1 MDKCRP
7 ACNHRG
13 VTKRPLPDLV
23 ITLLFFAATL
33 VTRIPVLSRSVLD
46 WDESLYFIMA
56 QQWRLGHLPYTTV
69 WDNKPIGIYAV
80 FALFQAVFGD
90 RIFAIRFATIVFVSV
105 LAFTVFKIT
114 QGITKKRPAAWVAG

>member
-13 VTKRPLPDLV
+13 VTKRPLPDAV
-23 ITLLFFAATL
+23 IALLFFVATL

-69 WDNKPIGIYAV
+69 WDNKPLGIYA
-80 FALFQAVFGD
+80 
-90 RIFAIRFATIVFVSV
+90 IFAALPGDLRGPGFRHP
-105 LAFTVFKIT
+105 L
-114 QGITKKRPAAWVAG
+114 RHHRLH